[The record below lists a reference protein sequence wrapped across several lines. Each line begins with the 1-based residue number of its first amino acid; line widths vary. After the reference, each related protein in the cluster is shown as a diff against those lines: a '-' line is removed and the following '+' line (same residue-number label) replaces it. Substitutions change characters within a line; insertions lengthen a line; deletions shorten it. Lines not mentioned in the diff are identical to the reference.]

1 VEREWKEE
9 NQETEKK
16 RKEKERKKG
25 TVPLLVM
32 RDEVFQGIIRLL
44 ELGGQNI
51 KAIPLLALHQ
61 ETKKNQKEAR
71 IQD

>member
-1 VEREWKEE
+1 
-9 NQETEKK
+9 
-16 RKEKERKKG
+16 
-25 TVPLLVM
+25 M